1 MADAIIT
8 NSDNGSVI
16 IEGQADR
23 FATFTAP
30 ASVVPSGTLLA
41 LDSATLKYIPFVKG
55 GATND
60 NGIPK
65 AVLTYDVDGGA
76 GGDVEITAFIEGKVN
91 KTRCIIA
98 ADGDDRNIDAAVL
111 AQLQD
116 FGIVAVPVSQL
127 NILDNQ

>member
-1 MADAIIT
+1 MADPVII
-8 NSDNGSVI
+8 NNDNGSVI

-23 FATFTAP
+23 FGTLTAP
-30 ASVVPSGTLLA
+30 ASVVPEGTLLA

-76 GGDVEITAFIEGKVN
+76 GGDVEVSVFIEGKVDQN
-91 KTRCIIA
+91 RCIIA
-98 ADGDDRNIDAAVL
+98 ADGDASNIDEAVL

-116 FGIVAVPVSQL
+116 FGIVALPVSQL